1 MTRLMQHWPELARE
15 LVALDSPRQRQIAI
29 RAAMAG
35 LKAVNAVPPE
45 GDEEA
50 VKIEV
55 ERLDL
60 IAWDA
65 QEDQAAPPGD
75 RDVAF
80 RRARAA
86 NAYALARFGGSPDD
100 AIYEA
105 LHALGAP
112 ESAGFLLDL

>member
-86 NAYALARFGGSPDD
+86 NAYALARFDGSPDD